1 MLAVAPL
8 RFAAVKSFC
17 LSAAEKRDYEASFLS
32 RQLLF
37 AEFFRFAWLQLPR
50 LASQSRPS
58 QSTCF
63 TTFTASSSSS
73 CFASCAAL
81 LNGSRT
87 IASLSKP
94 WQGFLE
100 KYFIDHFGNDETAP
114 QIKPKK
120 TWAACAAHVL
130 HRIGEECD
138 QRFLN
143 CGGRFSRKAAMPSFW
158 SSVPKVAWN
167 MRRSYWMPSA
177 SVVS

>member
-1 MLAVAPL
+1 LFVVKELGLAYVAAPMLAVAPL

-100 KYFIDHFGNDETAP
+100 KYFIDHFGNDETAQENAQAKNMGPLTRP
-114 QIKPKK
+114 QG
-120 TWAACAAHVL
+120 L
-130 HRIGEECD
+130 E
-138 QRFLN
+138 
-143 CGGRFSRKAAMPSFW
+143 S
-158 SSVPKVAWN
+158 
-167 MRRSYWMPSA
+167 
-177 SVVS
+177 